1 MEQQREILQARA
13 RFRLVSTQRMF
24 ADRERPS
31 IQRFDRVVVSQGLEQ
46 SSEVIDDR
54 SQRVG
59 VTPARRHV
67 QGLPRFGTST
77 EELQL
82 STPCYSLQ
90 FVIIYIMR
98 SRLPIIASPRSL
110 SMHALPRMRQSILSE

>member
-54 SQRVG
+54 SRVLMIGTQG
-59 VTPARRHV
+59 VLAYRK
-67 QGLPRFGTST
+67 
-77 EELQL
+77 
-82 STPCYSLQ
+82 
-90 FVIIYIMR
+90 
-98 SRLPIIASPRSL
+98 RLP
-110 SMHALPRMRQSILSE
+110 E